1 MLVRC
6 NDATPAGVLGWG
18 MMRER
23 QSETA
28 RPTPA
33 EPRPYAG
40 HGEADATAGAEMFPL
55 AGHDH
60 HACAADTLAR
70 AEATCRA
77 HGLTLSPGR
86 RRVLEALARSHAPVG
101 AYDLI
106 EQLAT
111 QGPRPAPIT
120 VYRALSFLTENGLA
134 HRIERLNAFVA
145 CAGDHDAARPLV
157 FLICD
162 RCGQVGEVAADKVG
176 IDLDRTCA
184 PAGFRPRSAAL
195 EILGVCRHCADAP
208 AAPHDD

>member
-1 MLVRC
+1 
-6 NDATPAGVLGWG
+6 

-23 QSETA
+23 QDKTGRPAA
-28 RPTPA
+28 RSD
-33 EPRPYAG
+33 
-40 HGEADATAGAEMFPL
+40 GEAAVATLFPP

-77 HGLTLSPGR
+77 QGLTLSPGR
-86 RRVLEALARSHAPVG
+86 RRVLAALARSHAPVG

-106 EQLAT
+106 EQLAAE
-111 QGPRPAPIT
+111 GPRPAPIT

-145 CAGDHDAARPLV
+145 CAGHHDDARPLV

-162 RCGQVGEVAADKVG
+162 RCGQVGEVAADAVG
-176 IDLDRTCA
+176 IDLERTCA

-208 AAPHDD
+208 AAAPSND